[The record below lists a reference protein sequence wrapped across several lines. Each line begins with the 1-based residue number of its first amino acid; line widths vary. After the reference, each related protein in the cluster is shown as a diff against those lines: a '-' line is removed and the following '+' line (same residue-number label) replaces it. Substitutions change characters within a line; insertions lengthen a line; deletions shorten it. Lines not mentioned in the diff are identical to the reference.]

1 MSHVLELETRRKIYN
16 LILRN
21 PGLHANKIATDLS
34 MSGQLADYHLA
45 YLEKNN
51 LVVAVKEEGF
61 RRYYIKGSIGLEERT
76 RISILRH
83 ETPLRIV
90 LFLLEHPYSTHG
102 EILQHLS
109 IVKSTL
115 SYHLTKLL
123 EKGIITT
130 NPDDTEKRYV
140 VVNEKEIVELLI
152 RYKPYSRIESF
163 KDTWVDLKWPRT
175 P

>member
-34 MSGQLADYHLA
+34 MSGQLTDYHLG
-45 YLEKNN
+45 YLERNN

-61 RRYYIKGSIGLEERT
+61 RRYYIHGTIGLEERR

-102 EILQHLS
+102 EILQH
-109 IVKSTL
+109 INVVKSTL

-123 EKGIITT
+123 AQGIITT
-130 NPDDTEKRYV
+130 NPDENEKRYV